1 MAEDRDLPKFATELQ
16 SEVADRALG
25 DMEGGDFTENAFVDV
40 VAEHL
45 AEIGMIENP
54 ITCHFT
60 GKVGTGIVRISGH
73 AIPDDGERVDL
84 LVAIFG
90 GTGIPSTISTADVT
104 RIAGQGA
111 RALLAASR
119 HIHLELETAND
130 RYAMMERISELLAA
144 GTKQARVI
152 VITDGFSAA
161 RSLEPTTVAGVD
173 VSFEIYDVRRLMRTM
188 RSGQTREIIDIDLAA
203 LGMPAIPCVAM
214 PPGTEPYETYLA
226 IFSGDTLYELYE
238 TYGPRILEFNVRAFL
253 QATGKVNRGIRDT
266 IRDQPGYFMAYNNGI
281 SVTADEVRT
290 AVVAGAIVITGFKG
304 MQIVNGGQTT
314 ASIHRARKRDR
325 LDLSRVHVPAKITRL
340 PPENVEEMV
349 PQISRYANTQN
360 VIQEADFSS
369 NEPFHIALERLSKDV
384 WAPGERM
391 RWFYER
397 SRGQYQTALSI
408 EGTTEARARTFRERT
423 PPANKISKTDLARFL
438 NSWSRLPHIVSGGVQ
453 KNFIAY
459 MRRMRD
465 SRGSKW
471 EPDEG
476 FYRDA
481 IAQAILFLTV
491 QRIVRREGFPAYRIN
506 IVTYLISYLSHRTS
520 GRLRLDLIWQRQSL
534 SDELETLLRI
544 WSHGI
549 DRQIQSSAAG
559 RNVTEWAKKEA
570 CWTALRQL
578 DLPIDGALPEEW
590 GSDVRSTS
598 LTETTTSRDDH
609 ASSTACMRL
618 SAEQWFAIHLW
629 GTRTGHLAKWQSGIA
644 HTLSSYAGNG
654 WERVPTTKQARH
666 GVRILEIAE
675 EQGFEGG
682 HTPFET

>member
-1 MAEDRDLPKFATELQ
+1 MAEDRNLPKFATELQ

-54 ITCHFT
+54 FTCHFT

-73 AIPDDGERVDL
+73 AIPDDGERIDL

-104 RIAGQGA
+104 RIASQGA
-111 RALLAASR
+111 RTLLAASR

-161 RSLEPTTVAGVD
+161 RSLEPTTVSGVD

-188 RSGQTREIIDIDLAA
+188 RSGQTREVIDIDLAA

-214 PPGTEPYETYLA
+214 PPGAEPYETYLA
-226 IFSGDTLYELYE
+226 IFSGDTLYGLYE

-290 AVVAGAIVITGFKG
+290 AVVAGATVITGFKG

-408 EGTTEARARTFRERT
+408 EGTTEARARAFRERT

-476 FYRDA
+476 FYRDT
-481 IAQAILFLTV
+481 IAQAILFLAV

-506 IVTYLISYLSHRTS
+506 IVTYLIAYLSHRTS

-549 DRQIQSSAAG
+549 DKQIQSSAAG

-570 CWTALRQL
+570 CWTALRKL
-578 DLPIDGALPEEW
+578 DLPIDGILPEEW
-590 GSDVRSTS
+590 GSDDRSAS
-598 LTETTTSRDDH
+598 PTETTSSQDDH

-654 WERVPTTKQARH
+654 WERVPTAKQARH
-666 GVRILEIAE
+666 GVRILEIAG

-682 HTPFET
+682 ITPSES

>member
-1 MAEDRDLPKFATELQ
+1 MVEDRDLPKFASELQ

-25 DMEGGDFTENAFVDV
+25 DMEEGDFTENSFVDV

-45 AEIGMIENP
+45 ADIGMIENP
-54 ITCHFT
+54 VTCHFP
-60 GKVGTGIVRISGH
+60 GKIGTGIIKVSGY
-73 AIPDDGERVDL
+73 AVPDDGERIDI

-111 RALLAASR
+111 RALVAAR
-119 HIHLELETAND
+119 RNIHLELETAND
-130 RYAMMERISELLAA
+130 RFAMMQRISELLAA

-152 VITDGFSAA
+152 VITDGLSAVRA
-161 RSLEPTTVAGVD
+161 LDPTAVADVD
-173 VSFEIYDVRRLMRTM
+173 VTFEIYDVRRLMRTM
-188 RSGQTREIIDIDLAA
+188 RSGQTREVIDIDLAS
-203 LGMPAIPCVAM
+203 LGMPPIPCVAM
-214 PPGTEPYETYLA
+214 PAGAEPYETYLA
-226 IFSGDTLYELYE
+226 IFSGETLYELYE

-281 SVTADEVRT
+281 SVAADEVRT
-290 AVVAGAIVITGFKG
+290 AVAGGATVITGFRG

-325 LDLSRVHVPAKITRL
+325 LDLSRVHVAAKVTRL
-340 PPENVEEMV
+340 PRENVEEMV
-349 PQISRYANTQN
+349 PWISRYANTQN

-369 NEPFHIALERLSKDV
+369 NEPFHIALERLSKDIWV
-384 WAPGERM
+384 PGERT

-408 EGTTEARARTFRERT
+408 EGTTEARARAFREKT
-423 PPANKISKTDLARFL
+423 PPTNRISKTDLARFL

-465 SRGSKW
+465 SRGNKW
-471 EPDEG
+471 EPDDA

-481 IAQAILFLTV
+481 IAQAVLFLSA

-506 IVTYLISYLSHRTS
+506 IVTYLISYLSHRTG

-534 SDELETLLRI
+534 SEQLETLMRV
-544 WSHGI
+544 WSHAV

-578 DLPIDGALPEEW
+578 DLPIEGALPEEW
-590 GSDVRSTS
+590 GSDDRSVLS
-598 LTETTTSRDDH
+598 EEAPSSQDDH
-609 ASSTACMRL
+609 ASSAACMRL

-629 GTRTGHLAKWQSGIA
+629 GTRTGHLAKWQIGIA

-654 WERVPTTKQARH
+654 WERAPTPKQARH
-666 GVRILEIAE
+666 GVRILEIAA
-675 EQGFEGG
+675 EQGFNSGSTGPEA
-682 HTPFET
+682 

>member
-1 MAEDRDLPKFATELQ
+1 MAEDRDLQKFASDLQ
-16 SEVADRALG
+16 SEIADRALG
-25 DMEGGDFTENAFVDV
+25 DAEGGDFTENAFVDV
-40 VAEHL
+40 VTEHL
-45 AEIGMIENP
+45 ADIGMIENP
-54 ITCHFT
+54 VTCHFT
-60 GKVGTGIVRISGH
+60 GKVGTGNVRVSGH
-73 AIPDDGERVDL
+73 AIPDDGERIDL
-84 LVAIFG
+84 IVAIFG
-90 GTGIPSTISTADVT
+90 GMGRPATISTAEVT
-104 RIAGQGA
+104 RLAGQGA

-119 HIHLELETAND
+119 QVHLDLETASD

-152 VITDGFSAA
+152 VITDGTCSI
-161 RSLEPTTVAGVD
+161 RSLDDATVAGVD
-173 VSFEIYDVRRLMRTM
+173 VGFEVYDIRRLMRTM
-188 RSGQTREIIDIDLAA
+188 RSGQTREVIDIDLAA
-203 LGMPAIPCVAM
+203 LGMPPIPCVEM
-214 PPGTEPYETYLA
+214 PPSAEPYETYLA

-266 IRDQPGYFMAYNNGI
+266 IRDRPGYFMAYNNGI

-290 AVVAGAIVITGFKG
+290 ESVGSGTVITGFRG

-340 PPENVEEMV
+340 PPESVEEMV

-369 NEPFHIALERLSKDV
+369 NEPFHIAMERLSKDV
-384 WAPGERM
+384 WAPGERT

-397 SRGQYQTALSI
+397 SRGQYQTALNI
-408 EGTTEARARTFRERT
+408 EGTTEARARAFRERT
-423 PPANKISKTDLARFL
+423 PPANRISKTDLARFL

-459 MRRMRD
+459 MRRMRE
-465 SRGSKW
+465 SRGAKW

-481 IAQAILFLTV
+481 VAQAILFLAA
-491 QRIVRREGFPAYRIN
+491 QRIVRRESFPAYRIN
-506 IVTYLISYLSHRTS
+506 IATYLVAYLSHRT
-520 GRLRLDLIWQRQSL
+520 GGKLRLDLIWQRQSL
-534 SDELETLLRI
+534 SNDLEALLRT
-544 WSHGI
+544 WSHAV

-578 DLPIDGALPEEW
+578 DLPIDGDLPEEW
-590 GSDVRSTS
+590 GSDYRSRS
-598 LTETTTSRDDH
+598 ADDPVGSPDDH
-609 ASSTACMRL
+609 ASSAACMRL

-654 WERVPTTKQARH
+654 WERAPTAKQARH
-666 GVRILEIAE
+666 GVRILEIAA
-675 EQGFEGG
+675 EQGFEGDFPG
-682 HTPFET
+682 TEA